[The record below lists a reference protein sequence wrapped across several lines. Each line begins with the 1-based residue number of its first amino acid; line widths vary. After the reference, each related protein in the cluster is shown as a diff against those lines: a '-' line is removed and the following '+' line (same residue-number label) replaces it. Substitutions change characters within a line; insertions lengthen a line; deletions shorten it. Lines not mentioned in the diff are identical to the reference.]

1 MFKCYQIYII
11 IKSQCILFADL
22 SSKIGVYGDN
32 EIEFK
37 ITVKPESAKGF
48 LKGQFFLRCKW
59 ILVVR

>member
-48 LKGQFFLRCKW
+48 LKGQFF
-59 ILVVR
+59 